1 MNLYNLI
8 NFLVQFFLEPIL
20 LMNAGHTDH
29 EFTACQKW
37 SPGHSKDSGETG
49 IRGELGGIV
58 VELLL

>member
-20 LMNAGHTDH
+20 WMNAGHTDH

-37 SPGHSKDSGETG
+37 SPGHAKDSGK
-49 IRGELGGIV
+49 
-58 VELLL
+58 